1 MSEMQLGTPPV
12 EPPVTETPPAT
23 PTETTEPPKTEE
35 KPKEPAKPS
44 LLTEADKTG
53 APERYEDFTV
63 PEGFELDET
72 VAKEAG
78 DLFKTLNLNQSQA
91 QQLVNFYVAKTEAA
105 AQAPY
110 KLWHDTQET
119 WRNEIKADPEIGGK
133 LDQVK
138 STIAKAIDGLG
149 DAKLATGFREA
160 MDYTG
165 AGNNPAFIRA
175 FYRLAQKV
183 TEGTHVAPGGPTQ
196 VNPPGSRPSAAR
208 ALYPDLP
215 G

>member
-1 MSEMQLGTPPV
+1 MNTPPT
-12 EPPVTETPPAT
+12 PSPTETPET
-23 PTETTEPPKTEE
+23 PPPSED
-35 KPKEPAKPS
+35 KPKEPAKAS
-44 LLTEADKTG
+44 LLTETDKTG

-63 PEGFELDET
+63 PDGFELDKDT
-72 VAKEAG
+72 AKEAG
-78 DLFKTLNLNQSQA
+78 DLFKTMNLNQSQA
-91 QQLVNFYVAKTEAA
+91 QQLVNFYVAKSEAA
-105 AQAPY
+105 AKAPY
-110 KLWHDTQET
+110 ELWHNTQEA

-149 DAKLATGFREA
+149 DAKLASGFREA

-183 TEGTHVAPGGPTQ
+183 TEGTHVPAGGPTQ